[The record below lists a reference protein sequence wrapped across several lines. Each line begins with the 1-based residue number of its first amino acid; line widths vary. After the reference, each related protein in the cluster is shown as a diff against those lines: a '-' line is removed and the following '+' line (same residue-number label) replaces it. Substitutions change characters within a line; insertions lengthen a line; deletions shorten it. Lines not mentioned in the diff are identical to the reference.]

1 MGTKEER
8 NRLMDRLKVAETRA
22 KKATEAISD
31 AKRKQKVIQEKT
43 KQIEM
48 LQL

>member
-1 MGTKEER
+1 
-8 NRLMDRLKVAETRA
+8 MDRLKVAETRA
-22 KKATEAISD
+22 KKATEAIGD